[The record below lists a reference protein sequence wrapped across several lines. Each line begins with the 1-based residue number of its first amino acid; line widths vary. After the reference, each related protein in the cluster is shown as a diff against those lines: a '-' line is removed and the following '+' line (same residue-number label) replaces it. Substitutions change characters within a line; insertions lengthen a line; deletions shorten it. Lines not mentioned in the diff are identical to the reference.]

1 VVTKLLTKQPKK
13 TATYNRLLEIT
24 RHKGCGFVLLL
35 DPDKLKLSAIPDII
49 SHAIENGVDAFFVGG
64 SLLHGNDFDHCIQQ
78 IKKAAGSYPVII
90 FPGSIF
96 QISAHADAIL
106 FLSLI
111 SGRNPEHLIG
121 NQVLAAPV
129 IHQKQLEAISCGY
142 MLIES
147 GTLTSASFVS
157 NSLPI
162 PRTKP
167 GIALAHALAAQYL
180 GLKSIYLEAGSG
192 AKETVPE
199 EMIQLVA
206 ANVELPIFTGGG
218 IRTPEVAAQ
227 KARAGANFVVIGNFF
242 EEKNSA
248 ARMREFADAIHA
260 SANPFS
266 NNGD

>member
-1 VVTKLLTKQPKK
+1 MI
-13 TATYNRLLEIT
+13 YDRLREIACQ
-24 RHKGCGFVLLL
+24 KGCGFILLL
-35 DPDKLKLSAIPDII
+35 DPDKIKLTEIPKIVP
-49 SHAIENGVDAFFVGG
+49 HAIENGVDAFLVGG
-64 SLLHGNDFDHCIQQ
+64 SLLHGNDFDHCVRQ
-78 IKKAAGSYPVII
+78 IKKAAGNHPVII

-96 QISAHADAIL
+96 QISSHADAIL

-162 PRTKP
+162 PRAKP

-180 GLKSIYLEAGSG
+180 GLKSVYLEAGSG

-206 ANVELPIFTGGG
+206 AHVDLLIFTGGG
-218 IRTPEVAAQ
+218 IRAPEVAAQ
-227 KARAGANFVVIGNFF
+227 KARAGADFVVIGNFF
-242 EEKNSA
+242 EEKDSA
-248 ARMREFADAIHA
+248 TRMREFADAIHN
-260 SANPFS
+260 SAKPS
-266 NNGD
+266 ANNGD